1 MEKNTQFHAS
11 YGLIVSLQ
19 AIQTASL
26 QELWE
31 ELTPD
36 NVQEFLSLIETE
48 LESRE
53 IKD

>member
-1 MEKNTQFHAS
+1 MENNTQFNAS
-11 YGLIVSLQ
+11 YGLIASIQ
-19 AIQTASL
+19 AMQTASL

-36 NVQEFLSLIETE
+36 NVEEFLSLIETE

-53 IKD
+53 VKD